1 MSSQSRLI
9 AGLDIGSHKVCCF
22 IAERTEMGKAR
33 VIGYGQHIS
42 SGIKYGNIVDMDQT
56 EQAIRR
62 AVHQA
67 EEMAGEHISSVVVSL
82 SGNSIQ
88 SQITEGLVLL
98 NNQEITGEDL
108 ERLKTEACALQL
120 DGDREILHA
129 LQSRYT
135 LDGQPEIRDPRG
147 MLGNRLEAKVNIITA
162 SKTSVRNIVR
172 CVDRCN
178 LEVEEIVVQP
188 YASALSCLVDDEKEL
203 GVALVDIGGGTCNV
217 AIYIE
222 GTLAFAKAIAVG
234 GDNIT
239 SDIAHG
245 LSTPINHAE
254 RIKTL
259 YGCAMAQSLNSDDNI
274 QVPKV
279 GEDAETA
286 TGQISRAQLAGII
299 QPRCEEILEMVRDV
313 IEKSGFENQIGRRVV
328 LTGGTAQLSGF
339 KELSELV
346 LDKTVRV
353 ARPFGVEGLTDLS
366 GTPQFSTAAGLVIF
380 GNTELK
386 PKSKFGFNLGTG
398 QISEWFNQLVKSVKE
413 SFQTT

>member
-1 MSSQSRLI
+1 MSQNARLI

-22 IAERTEMGKAR
+22 IAERTDSGKAR

-42 SGIKYGNIVDMDQT
+42 SGIKYGSIVDMDQT

-67 EEMAGEHISSVVVSL
+67 EEMAGESISSVVVSL
-82 SGNSIQ
+82 SGNSVR
-88 SQITEGLVLL
+88 SQRTDGLVLL
-98 NNQEITGEDL
+98 NNQEVTEEDL
-108 ERLKTEACALQL
+108 ERLKTEACAQFL
-120 DGDREILHA
+120 DGDREIIHA
-129 LQSRYT
+129 VTSRYT
-135 LDGQPEIRDPRG
+135 LDGQGEIRDPRG
-147 MLGNRLEAKVNIITA
+147 MLGNRLEAVVNIVTA
-162 SKTSVRNIVR
+162 AKTAVRNIVR

-178 LEVEEIVVQP
+178 LDVAEMVVQP
-188 YASALSCLVDDEKEL
+188 YASALSCLVEDEREL
-203 GVALVDIGGGTCNV
+203 GVALVDIGGGTCNI
-217 AIYIE
+217 AIYVE
-222 GTLAFAKAIAVG
+222 GTLAYTKVIAVG

-245 LSTPINHAE
+245 LSTPLNHAE

-279 GEDAETA
+279 GENEDTA
-286 TGQISRAQLAGII
+286 TGQISRAQLTGII
-299 QPRCEEILEMVRDV
+299 QPRSEEILEMIRDA
-313 IEKSGFENQIGRRVV
+313 IEQSGFEAAIGRRVV
-328 LTGGTAQLSGF
+328 LTGGTAQLAGF
-339 KELSELV
+339 KELAEVV

-366 GTPQFSTAAGLVIF
+366 GTPQFATAAGLIIF
-380 GNTELK
+380 GKNELK
-386 PKSKFGFNLGTG
+386 PKSKFQLSLGSG
-398 QISEWFNQLVKSVKE
+398 QMSEWISRVVKNVKE